1 MQPQP
6 EPASE
11 NSFKDR
17 DSLQK
22 CIEADHV
29 NDFINAMT
37 SGGRAQLLAD
47 HDALRKKERHVFY
60 FMRNPAKNR
69 FGNVVLYN
77 EGAVVLERQNKDESN
92 YIHATKLRSKYGMF
106 IMAQAPLK
114 ETLFEWYRM
123 IWQYNVR
130 VVVCLNSLENK
141 NKDDCYKYF
150 ERKVGKKVKSKRFTA
165 KTFAIRPE
173 NCVTTY
179 ELRLSNSSAKSED
192 RERTI
197 HVVHFPDWSIYK
209 YPDARHL
216 LQLLRAVWAL
226 EQSLASVSDARE
238 CPTLVH
244 GCSGTRR
251 TGAYVIMS
259 MLCKQLRERGVVSV
273 IAACSTVRKYRYGV
287 MRNRL
292 NFATVLEVILY
303 FATELG
309 MVDRQNRNFHTAIK
323 RIKSAFPLPAD
334 KASSA
339 DAPDDDEK
347 E

>member
-1 MQPQP
+1 M
-6 EPASE
+6 
-11 NSFKDR
+11 
-17 DSLQK
+17 
-22 CIEADHV
+22 
-29 NDFINAMT
+29 
-37 SGGRAQLLAD
+37 
-47 HDALRKKERHVFY
+47 
-60 FMRNPAKNR
+60 
-69 FGNVVLYN
+69 
-77 EGAVVLERQNKDESN
+77 
-92 YIHATKLRSKYGMF
+92 
-106 IMAQAPLK
+106 
-114 ETLFEWYRM
+114 
-123 IWQYNVR
+123 
-130 VVVCLNSLENK
+130 
-141 NKDDCYKYF
+141 
-150 ERKVGKKVKSKRFTA
+150 
-165 KTFAIRPE
+165 
-173 NCVTTY
+173 
-179 ELRLSNSSAKSED
+179 
-192 RERTI
+192 
-197 HVVHFPDWSIYK
+197 
-209 YPDARHL
+209 
-216 LQLLRAVWAL
+216 